1 MSQSLPMGFSWSLF
15 FAQAANQS
23 RLDRQPS
30 LIDSVRRSD
39 RGPPLVL
46 SPGEVC
52 STGHFMY
59 VDNAGII
66 GLDEGRVA
74 AALSEAQ

>member
-1 MSQSLPMGFSWSLF
+1 MVWPMSQSLPMGFSWSLF

-30 LIDSVRRSD
+30 LARSLRLSD

-46 SPGEVC
+46 RRGPHNEDL
-52 STGHFMY
+52 GHF
-59 VDNAGII
+59 
-66 GLDEGRVA
+66 
-74 AALSEAQ
+74 